1 MCLLLKSIE
10 VVLVTFVGVMFFT
23 LVDTLS
29 AAFIILSH
37 RVTEVSA
44 ILCKSCHSHKYT
56 C

>member
-1 MCLLLKSIE
+1 MLKLKSIE
-10 VVLVTFVGVMFFT
+10 VVLVTFVGAVFVT

-29 AAFIILSH
+29 AAFIVSSH

-44 ILCKSCHSHKYT
+44 ILSKSCHSHKYT